1 MKQNIWR
8 WYAVYGI
15 AVVFACAV
23 VGCRKD
29 QEKDVPAAE
38 TAEAESISFS
48 VKKYQKKL
56 SADRI
61 PISEYGEKYKDE
73 TQSVRAMEYK
83 NLDFADCDFQE
94 FPDMNH
100 VELLVAEEHGIS
112 VEESW
117 DTIEQW
123 LADIGR
129 EESVDMEKEVRV
141 VSPQLGLDANG
152 DYFLFY
158 EYMDELETGVGAHI
172 MSNLCHIQITENGIY
187 SMSNGKI
194 TEYLGENSGA
204 INDAMG
210 EYAENVVEAGP
221 LSELQDKKYQ
231 VIDGEMTV
239 GEGAEIV
246 KSYFSKGTPF
256 ACEEGVEVDVPEASV
271 FRLGDV
277 YGFDYMVRRVY
288 DNLPFAYMD
297 HGNYQLYDG
306 NLVSAD
312 IKHAYVADS
321 SGVAAYAGYNEAERL
336 KSLIAENN
344 ILGLEKSMEIMSK
357 KMAPQMDVAVKSVG
371 LVYLPMEFENSKNPE
386 ERVIFPCWQVEGT
399 NKTKGEGIKI
409 YLDVLTSDIYY
420 CMWEEG

>member
-1 MKQNIWR
+1 MFFDRFNLATTSCSFILKETDLHFLWYKEQFFVLKRKGICMKQNIWQR
-8 WYAVYGI
+8 FVSCGI
-15 AVVFACAV
+15 MLMLACAIS
-23 VGCRKD
+23 GCQKN
-29 QEKDVPAAE
+29 QVEGTPAAE
-38 TAEAESISFS
+38 TAEADSISFS
-48 VKKYQKKL
+48 VKDYQKKL

-61 PISEYGEKYKDE
+61 SISEYAERYKAE
-73 TQSVRAMEYK
+73 IQTVRATEYK
-83 NLDFADCDFQE
+83 NLNFADCDFQE
-94 FPDMNH
+94 FPNMNH
-100 VELLVAEEHGIS
+100 VELLVAEKHGIS
-112 VEESW
+112 VQESW
-117 DTIEQW
+117 DTIKQW

-129 EESVDMEKEVRV
+129 EASIDMEKEVRV

-152 DYFLFY
+152 NYFLFY
-158 EYMDELETGVGAHI
+158 EHMDELESGAGAHI

-194 TEYLGENSGA
+194 TEYLGEESGA

-221 LSELQDKKYQ
+221 LSELQNKKYKI
-231 VIDGEMTV
+231 IDGEMTV

-246 KSYFSKGTPF
+246 KSYFSEGTPF
-256 ACEEGVEVDVPEASV
+256 PCEESVEVDVPEATV

-288 DNLPFAYMD
+288 DSVPFAYMD

-321 SGVAAYAGYNEAERL
+321 SGVAAYAGYNEAEHL
-336 KSLIAENN
+336 KPLTTEEQ

-357 KMAPQMDVAVKSVG
+357 KWSLRWMS
-371 LVYLPMEFENSKNPE
+371 
-386 ERVIFPCWQVEGT
+386 R
-399 NKTKGEGIKI
+399 
-409 YLDVLTSDIYY
+409 
-420 CMWEEG
+420 